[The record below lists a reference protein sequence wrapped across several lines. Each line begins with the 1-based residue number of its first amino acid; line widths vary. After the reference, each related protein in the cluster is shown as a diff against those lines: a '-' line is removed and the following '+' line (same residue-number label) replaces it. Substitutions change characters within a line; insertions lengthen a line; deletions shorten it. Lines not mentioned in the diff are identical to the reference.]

1 MKKAL
6 VTGGTRGIGWATAL
20 ALRAAGFEVVVTGR
34 SPGTQGPAGCGT
46 LACDFS
52 DRKATEAF
60 AAEAAAMDF
69 SVLVNNA
76 AINQVGF
83 VSDCDPNDFLKIQQ
97 VNVVAPFLLCRAV
110 VPGMQKRKFGRI
122 VNLSSIFGVVSRP
135 GRAAYSTSKFA
146 LTGLTRALALEVA
159 GDNVLVN
166 AVAPGVIDTEMTRG
180 ILGEKGIAEILKKIP
195 MGRLA
200 QAEEIARVIRFLVS
214 EENTYL
220 TGQTIIV
227 DGGYTIE

>member
-6 VTGGTRGIGWATAL
+6 VTGGTRGIGFAVAA
-20 ALRAAGFEVVVTGR
+20 ALRESGFKVTVTGR
-34 SPGTQGPAGCGT
+34 KSGGKGPHGCEF

-60 AAEAAAMDF
+60 AARVSGMEF

-76 AINQVGF
+76 GINQIGCVADYDL
-83 VSDCDPNDFLKIQQ
+83 SDFLKLQE

-135 GRAAYSTSKFA
+135 GRAAYSTGKFA
-146 LTGLTRALALEVA
+146 LNGLTRALALETA
-159 GDNVLVN
+159 KDNVLVN
-166 AVAPGVIDTEMTRG
+166 AIAPGVIDTEMTRG
-180 ILGEKGIAEILKKIP
+180 ILGEKGIAEIMKKIP

-200 QAEEIARVIRFLVS
+200 QADEIARVIRFLAS

-227 DGGYTIE
+227 DGGYTSE

>member
-20 ALRAAGFEVVVTGR
+20 ALRADGFEVVVTGR
-34 SPGTQGPAGCGT
+34 SPGTQVPAGCGY

-52 DRKATEAF
+52 DLQAAESF
-60 AAEAAAMDF
+60 AADAARMEF

-76 AINQVGF
+76 GINQIGCVA
-83 VSDCDPNDFLKIQQ
+83 DYDLNDFLKIQQ
-97 VNVVAPFLLCRAV
+97 VNIVAPFLLCRAV

-122 VNLSSIFGVVSRP
+122 VNVSSIFGVVSRP

-146 LTGLTRALALEVA
+146 LIGLTRALALEVA
-159 GDNVLVN
+159 KDNVLVN
-166 AVAPGVIDTEMTRG
+166 AIAPGVIDTEMTRG
-180 ILGEKGIAEILKKIP
+180 ILGEKGIAEIVKKIP

-200 QAEEIARVIRFLVS
+200 KADEIARVIQFLAS

-227 DGGYTIE
+227 DGGYTSE